1 MTGRRTLDVA
11 ALPPGAFG
19 SRSLVWWGTLGMMLI
34 ESTAFALAIGT
45 YFFLRTRM
53 SSWPPDGTAP
63 PSLLWGTV
71 NTFVL
76 LVSMIPNELAKRA
89 GERIDLRAVR
99 VWLFVCL
106 AFGIAF
112 NVIRVLEFM
121 SLNVLWNHDAY
132 GSIVWLLLGLHT
144 THIATDVADTGVLT
158 ALMCL
163 GPIEERRF
171 VDVSENSMYWYFVVL
186 TWLPIYAVI
195 YWAPRLI

>member
-1 MTGRRTLDVA
+1 VTGRRTLDVA

-34 ESTAFALAIGT
+34 ESTAFALAIGS

-53 SSWPPDGTAP
+53 SSWPPDGTAA

-71 NTFVL
+71 NTVIL
-76 LVSMIPNELAKRA
+76 LASMIPNELAKRA

-99 VWLFVCL
+99 IWLFVCL
-106 AFGIAF
+106 AFGVAF
-112 NVIRVLEFM
+112 NIIRVLEFM

-144 THIATDVADTGVLT
+144 THIATDVADSAVLT

-171 VDVSENSMYWYFVVL
+171 VDVAENSMYWYFVVI

>member
-19 SRSLVWWGTLGMMLI
+19 SRSLVWWGT
-34 ESTAFALAIGT
+34 
-45 YFFLRTRM
+45 
-53 SSWPPDGTAP
+53 
-63 PSLLWGTV
+63 V
-71 NTFVL
+71 NTIVL
-76 LVSMIPNELAKRA
+76 LVSIVPNELAKRA
-89 GERIDLRAVR
+89 AERIDLRAVR
-99 VWLFVCL
+99 IWLFVCL
-106 AFGIAF
+106 AFGVTF
-112 NVIRVLEFM
+112 NILRVIEFM
-121 SLNVLWNHDAY
+121 SLNVLWNRDAY

-171 VDVSENSMYWYFVVL
+171 VDVSENSIYWYFVVL